1 MALRVIIRNADNG
14 VASGGGV
21 CRAQGKVAIS
31 EHTHSH
37 QNNIRNGVKMMKG
50 AGRRGLGRASQIQRP
65 QQRKMERHLQRFF
78 RLMGPLESGRCD
90 TYD

>member
-1 MALRVIIRNADNG
+1 MVALRVIIRNADNG
-14 VASGGGV
+14 VASGGG
-21 CRAQGKVAIS
+21 KVAIS
-31 EHTHSH
+31 ERTHSH

-65 QQRKMERHLQRFF
+65 QQRKMERHLHRFF